1 MVYLLTGALALAC
14 VMVAESARPDRQN
27 LLWALAFLALWL
39 PAALRVDVGVDYSR
53 YQGYREL
60 YRIYALGGE
69 LPQGMDVGFVALV
82 RLLAA
87 VGADAQW
94 LFVVT
99 SALVVGLTLRAC
111 HRLSDEPAMSVALF
125 LVAGLYLESLNI
137 VRQWIA
143 IACVLNALGW
153 VADDGPCGRRS
164 LPRYCAW
171 VLAGSLFH
179 ETCLVWLALWPV
191 FALLR
196 RRMTGRRALVLLAS
210 LVLGA
215 LVLGELAPK
224 LLEGTRFGR
233 YLVPGSGDRAVPEAR
248 LDTIGT
254 GVVMF
259 AFVLWAQCRSRH
271 QSRRHDTYIC
281 VASDGVLAEKC
292 RAIDDVRA
300 WRTGLPMGEWDACLL
315 VCQVVGV
322 ALALSGAFLPSI
334 VDRVTRYFVPL
345 LILQL
350 PRAVAIVDD
359 EDLRDAI
366 CLAILACWIV
376 VTFVRVWYGGQYGVL
391 PYRCLLF

>member
-1 MVYLLTGALALAC
+1 MVYLLAGALALAC
-14 VMVAESARPDRQN
+14 VMIAESARPGRQN

-111 HRLSDEPAMSVALF
+111 RRLSNEPTMSVALF
-125 LVAGLYLESLNI
+125 LAAVLYLESLNI
-137 VRQWIA
+137 IRQWIA

-153 VADDGPCGRRS
+153 VADDGPCRRRS

-179 ETCLVWLALWPV
+179 ETCLVWLALWPA

-224 LLEGTRFGR
+224 LLVGTRFGR

-254 GVVMF
+254 GVVML
-259 AFVLWAQCRSRH
+259 AFVLWARR
-271 QSRRHDTYIC
+271 QSRRHDAYIYAAAAD
-281 VASDGVLAEKC
+281 VPAEKC
-292 RAIDDVRA
+292 READDARI
-300 WRTGLPMGEWDACLL
+300 RRMGLPMGEWDACLL
-315 VCQVVGV
+315 VCQIIGV

-350 PRAVAIVDD
+350 PRAVAAVDD

-366 CLAILACWIV
+366 CLVILACWIV
-376 VTFVRVWYGGQYGVL
+376 VTFVRVWYGGQYGVI
-391 PYRCLLF
+391 PYRCLLS

>member
-14 VMVAESARPDRQN
+14 VMIAEFARPGRQN

-111 HRLSDEPAMSVALF
+111 RRLSDEPAMSVALF

-153 VADDGPCGRRS
+153 VADDGPCRRCS
-164 LPRYCAW
+164 LPCYCAW

-179 ETCLVWLALWPV
+179 ETCLVWLALWPA

-254 GVVMF
+254 SVVML
-259 AFVLWAQCRSRH
+259 AFVLWAQC
-271 QSRRHDTYIC
+271 QSRRHDAYIYAAPAD
-281 VASDGVLAEKC
+281 VPAEKC
-292 RAIDDVRA
+292 READDARI
-300 WRTGLPMGEWDACLL
+300 RRMGLPMGEWDACLL
-315 VCQVVGV
+315 VCQIIGV

-334 VDRVTRYFVPL
+334 VDRSFRGPLPQSMTRTCETRF
-345 LILQL
+345 
-350 PRAVAIVDD
+350 A
-359 EDLRDAI
+359 
-366 CLAILACWIV
+366 W
-376 VTFVRVWYGGQYGVL
+376 
-391 PYRCLLF
+391 

>member
-14 VMVAESARPDRQN
+14 VMIAESARPDRQN
-27 LLWALAFLALWL
+27 LLWVLAFLALWL

-87 VGADAQW
+87 TGSDAQW

-111 HRLSDEPAMSVALF
+111 RRLSDEPAMSVALF

-153 VADDGPCGRRS
+153 VADDGPCRRRS
-164 LPRYCAW
+164 LTRYCAW

-179 ETCLVWLALWPV
+179 ETCLLWLALWPV

-196 RRMTGRRALVLLAS
+196 RRMTGCRALVLLAS

-224 LLEGTRFGR
+224 LLEDTRFGR

-254 GVVMF
+254 GVVML
-259 AFVLWAQCRSRH
+259 AFVLWVQRRSY
-271 QSRRHDTYIC
+271 RHDAYIYDAPAD
-281 VASDGVLAEKC
+281 VPAEKC
-292 RAIDDVRA
+292 READDARVR
-300 WRTGLPMGEWDACLL
+300 RMGLPMGEWDACLL
-315 VCQVVGV
+315 VCQIIGV

-345 LILQL
+345 LTLQL
-350 PRAVAIVDD
+350 PRAVAAVDD

-391 PYRCLLF
+391 PYRCLLS

>member
-14 VMVAESARPDRQN
+14 VMIAESARPGRQN

-60 YRIYALGGE
+60 HRIYALGGE

-111 HRLSDEPAMSVALF
+111 RRLSDEPTMSVALF
-125 LVAGLYLESLNI
+125 LAAGLYLESLNI
-137 VRQWIA
+137 IRQWIA

-153 VADDGPCGRRS
+153 VADDGPCRRRS

-179 ETCLVWLALWPV
+179 ETCLVWLALWPA

-224 LLEGTRFGR
+224 LLVGKRFGR

-254 GVVMF
+254 GVVML
-259 AFVLWAQCRSRH
+259 AFVLWAQRQSRH
-271 QSRRHDTYIC
+271 Q
-281 VASDGVLAEKC
+281 
-292 RAIDDVRA
+292 
-300 WRTGLPMGEWDACLL
+300 
-315 VCQVVGV
+315 
-322 ALALSGAFLPSI
+322 
-334 VDRVTRYFVPL
+334 
-345 LILQL
+345 
-350 PRAVAIVDD
+350 
-359 EDLRDAI
+359 
-366 CLAILACWIV
+366 
-376 VTFVRVWYGGQYGVL
+376 
-391 PYRCLLF
+391 